1 MPSLCYQVQAWPENS
16 HEKIEKW
23 LTRWM
28 AGGLTECEEILS
40 NLNSQYKF
48 CFGNKPSIADI
59 FLVPQIF
66 SANRFNID
74 ISKLSNLKKVFENCS
89 QLEAFKNAH
98 PSNQPDSE

>member
-1 MPSLCYQVQAWPENS
+1 MG
-16 HEKIEKW
+16 
-23 LTRWM
+23 
-28 AGGLTECEEILS
+28 GGLTECEEILS
-40 NLNSQYKF
+40 NLNSQFKF

-74 ISKLSNLKKVFENCS
+74 ISKLTNLKKIFENCS

>member
-1 MPSLCYQVQAWPENS
+1 MC
-16 HEKIEKW
+16 I
-23 LTRWM
+23 RDR
-28 AGGLTECEEILS
+28 
-40 NLNSQYKF
+40 
-48 CFGNKPSIADI
+48 PSIADI

-74 ISKLSNLKKVFENCS
+74 ISKLSNLKKVFENCI